1 MFSYIVVHVDKM
13 SREVC
18 SKIRDCV
25 YTGIKSACRVLKC
38 QGVELEDAFMC
49 AGGSCRSDRPH
60 VALVCENKCKCSI
73 LNCQNGDLS
82 EGQLMWLGKTAG
94 ATNQDHS
101 TAGDVLVCLLDSL

>member
-13 SREVC
+13 SHEVC

-25 YTGIKSACRVLKC
+25 YSGIKGACSILKC
-38 QGVELEDAFMC
+38 QGVQFEDAFMC
-49 AGGSCRSDRPH
+49 AGGSCRSDPPH
-60 VALVCENKCKCSI
+60 VALVCGNQWECSI

-82 EGQLMWLGKTAG
+82 EGQLMWLAKTAD

-101 TAGDVLVCLLDSL
+101 TAGE